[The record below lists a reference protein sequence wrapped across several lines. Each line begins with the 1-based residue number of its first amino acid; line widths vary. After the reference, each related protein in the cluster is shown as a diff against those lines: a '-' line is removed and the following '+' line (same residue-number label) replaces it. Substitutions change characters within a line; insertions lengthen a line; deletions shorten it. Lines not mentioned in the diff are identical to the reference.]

1 MILEYMLAL
10 YSEMKAESPFQFYS
24 FYFKKIN
31 WYTDTHIYWLIYVLG
46 FPNCSVGKNLPV
58 NAGDT
63 GSIPRSATY
72 TGERN
77 GNPLQYS
84 CLVNPMDRGAWK
96 AEFHGVTKSQ
106 TRLSDLA
113 CTHNISSNSKLLM
126 IKHFLKFYVITLIIY
141 FSLIKILICTFIK
154 HN

>member
-1 MILEYMLAL
+1 M
-10 YSEMKAESPFQFYS
+10 
-24 FYFKKIN
+24 
-31 WYTDTHIYWLIYVLG
+31 V
-46 FPNCSVGKNLPV
+46 KNLP
-58 NAGDT
+58 ATSGDA
-63 GSIPRSATY
+63 GSIPGLGRSP
-72 TGERN
+72 GVGN
-77 GNPLQYS
+77 GNPFQYS